1 MRTRE
6 YSTDELLLI
15 ANNVTGEYTDKQVR
29 QAKLELYNRGV
40 DDKVIADIMEEK
52 EEAFMR
58 RLDAAARAEKARMD
72 KQNEKNRN
80 VSYRWWEMLVIFI
93 FAPFYL
99 CRQHY
104 LPSDFFPKLKQ
115 LKAEKYEKIPCTGTL
130 FPEYGTVPPYPAA
143 YGKTARTAFRV
154 MQRVPAIA
162 DAALPLQRGGDTER
176 PAAPFRRALP
186 ESVPHAGDALSVRGA
201 VPYRHSTTPV
211 QHV

>member
-29 QAKLELYNRGV
+29 QAKMELYKRGV

-52 EEAFMR
+52 EEAFMK

-80 VSYRWWEMLVIFI
+80 VSYRWWELIPMLL

-99 CRQHY
+99 VRGEKELVDILLFLPVY
-104 LPSDFFPKLKQ
+104 LLSWTPVDFS
-115 LKAEKYEKIPCTGTL
+115 GL
-130 FPEYGTVPPYPAA
+130 FPELRRLKEEKYDL
-143 YGKTARTAFRV
+143 KFKQRLTAL
-154 MQRVPAIA
+154 I
-162 DAALPLQRGGDTER
+162 
-176 PAAPFRRALP
+176 
-186 ESVPHAGDALSVRGA
+186 AGDAMYFLLVYYSRPLKSAHLRNIVRKQYPADFFNKPQKSPHGSFE
-201 VPYRHSTTPV
+201 VVCGGS
-211 QHV
+211 

>member
-80 VSYRWWEMLVIFI
+80 VSYRWWELIPMFL
-93 FAPFYL
+93 FAPFYMSYGM
-99 CRQHY
+99 RR
-104 LPSDFFPKLKQ
+104 LPGIIVLLPVHLLSWTPVDFSDMFRELRRLKE
-115 LKAEKYEKIPCTGTL
+115 EKYDLKFKQRL
-130 FPEYGTVPPYPAA
+130 
-143 YGKTARTAFRV
+143 TAL
-154 MQRVPAIA
+154 I
-162 DAALPLQRGGDTER
+162 
-176 PAAPFRRALP
+176 
-186 ESVPHAGDALSVRGA
+186 AGDLLYLSVCWHNIVR
-201 VPYRHSTTPV
+201 YCS
-211 QHV
+211 

>member
-29 QAKLELYNRGV
+29 QAKMELYKRGV

-80 VSYRWWEMLVIFI
+80 VSYRWWELIPMLL

-99 CRQHY
+99 
-104 LPSDFFPKLKQ
+104 
-115 LKAEKYEKIPCTGTL
+115 
-130 FPEYGTVPPYPAA
+130 
-143 YGKTARTAFRV
+143 
-154 MQRVPAIA
+154 
-162 DAALPLQRGGDTER
+162 
-176 PAAPFRRALP
+176 
-186 ESVPHAGDALSVRGA
+186 VRG
-201 VPYRHSTTPV
+201 VKWNLWIYCCSSGLSTQLDTCRFQRSVSPN
-211 QHV
+211 